1 MVPNRP
7 LASTVL
13 TKLSDHPPPLLLFDA
28 TALSDLHVIPCD
40 PVLAVRTRD
49 VRSTCDPMPD
59 PSTVTVALPVVGPLL
74 AIPLLGATTTYDMPL
89 VLVPSALA
97 DDTTIDTV
105 PPTPPPLLIITPE
118 VESQTDASTPDPLT
132 RSLGLR
138 VTDPATVV
146 PTIVTVAPPVVGPL
160 LAIPLLGAGALYV
173 HTPVPV
179 PICTPTLTC
188 TSAVHAAR
196 LALPPPSLAPTH
208 ESDVHTHPRSSFHR
222 SAPLQSC
229 LIEPSCWPPQSTHSC
244 FPSRLHC
251 TVQHCC
257 STVHPDSLHSS
268 CSTHTRSW
276 SLPQSEMYSLQSL
289 LPCCAPMSPR
299 STRSTR
305 CCSHPS
311 ALFQN
316 IHSSPCSN
324 LIPPLSHSE
333 ILSLPCSSTPDCLI
347 AVRLWSPPMLSS
359 TLAAIHPS
367 SQLLPVQDPLLHPR
381 HSCIAGSM
389 SIATHS
395 MWLGFV
401 RIHE

>member
-1 MVPNRP
+1 MTDQSQLPVVPDPTIVTSELPVVGSLLLTTLLLACTNVHPAVMVPNRP

-28 TALSDLHVIPCD
+28 TALSDLHVTPIPSWQSALVMSDLHVIPC
-40 PVLAVRTRD
+40 PIPA
-49 VRSTCDPMPD
+49 
-59 PSTVTVALPVVGPLL
+59 PSQSRCLWSVHCSPFHC
-74 AIPLLGATTTYDMPL
+74 L
-89 VLVPSALA
+89 VLVHCTSTLQFPCQSAL
-97 DDTTIDTV
+97 
-105 PPTPPPLLIITPE
+105 P
-118 VESQTDASTPDPLT
+118 
-132 RSLGLR
+132 
-138 VTDPATVV
+138 
-146 PTIVTVAPPVVGPL
+146 
-160 LAIPLLGAGALYV
+160 
-173 HTPVPV
+173 H
-179 PICTPTLTC
+179 
-188 TSAVHAAR
+188 
-196 LALPPPSLAPTH
+196 SLAPVRSMRPGWHCPHPPWREQTNQM
-208 ESDVHTHPRSSFHR
+208 STLIPRSSFHR

-229 LIEPSCWPPQSTHSC
+229 LIQPSCWPPQSTHSC

-257 STVHPDSLHSS
+257 STVHPTHCVSS

-311 ALFQN
+311 ALFQS
-316 IHSSPCSN
+316 IHSSPCSDP
-324 LIPPLSHSE
+324 IPPLSHSE